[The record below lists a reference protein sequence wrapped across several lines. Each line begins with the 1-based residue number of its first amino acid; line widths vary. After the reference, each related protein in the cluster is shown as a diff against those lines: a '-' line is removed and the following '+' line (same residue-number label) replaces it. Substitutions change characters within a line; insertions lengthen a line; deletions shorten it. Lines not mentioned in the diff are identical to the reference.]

1 MSYLW
6 AGYAITWLAVAWFA
20 WRLERRADR
29 VGRHL
34 RALDDGPG
42 EGSPT
47 PRRKRAENE
56 ADA

>member
-20 WRLERRADR
+20 WRLERRAGR
-29 VGRHL
+29 VARHL
-34 RALDDGPG
+34 RALEDVAG
-42 EGSPT
+42 EGAGAPERERETS
-47 PRRKRAENE
+47 E

>member
-29 VGRHL
+29 VARHL

-42 EGSPT
+42 ESSGA
-47 PRRKRAENE
+47 PRRERPESE